1 MSALGYGLEV
11 IQEDPANAARLL
23 GLHEAAFAR
32 EKLARRP
39 RHERLFQ
46 MAKRE
51 LQAELGEA
59 AFVSAWD
66 QGAAISPLDVMS
78 LMPDQPQI
86 SSDPHGVAR

>member
-11 IQEDPANAARLL
+11 VQENPANAARLL

-46 MAKRE
+46 SAKHE

-59 AFVSAWD
+59 FESAWNE
-66 QGAAISPLDVMS
+66 GAAISPLEVMS